1 MGSSHTKSWGCS
13 QEDGHSRPAGLK
25 APSKGRRSG
34 QDKSFIPQNPITA
47 PILLPEIK
55 STKRLH
61 IRVEKHREINGV
73 YPLQLTLQLKR

>member
-13 QEDGHSRPAGLK
+13 QEDGHSRPAVLK

-55 STKRLH
+55 STKR
-61 IRVEKHREINGV
+61 VEKHREINGV
-73 YPLQLTLQLKR
+73 YPLQLALKLKR